1 MTGFVVVVVV
11 TVIGFVVVT
20 VTVVVVVVVV
30 VTVTGFAVV
39 LFVSKHREVRQ
50 RQMVYRCFWYVLD
63 QFVLVEPRTRG
74 Q

>member
-1 MTGFVVVVVV
+1 MTGLVVVVVV

-20 VTVVVVVVVV
+20 VTVVVVVVV
-30 VTVTGFAVV
+30 TVTSFVVV

-63 QFVLVEPRTRG
+63 QFVLVEPGTRG